1 MLLNF
6 FTKIV
11 SSALFDKEPIF
22 HNKKA
27 ALSSLGKSCWHP
39 LATILRSHLN
49 NYSAS
54 SFFLPGT
61 TNPNPARI
69 ALAAAPKIANSLPVP
84 VFGNSRIGV

>member
-11 SSALFDKEPIF
+11 SSALFDKEP
-22 HNKKA
+22 KKA

-49 NYSAS
+49 NYSSS

-69 ALAAAPKIANSLPVP
+69 ELAAAPKIANSLPAP